1 MRDAESLDTTVA
13 IVGGG
18 LSGVALAARLAH
30 AGIAFRVFEAGQ
42 RFGGRIAALDAP
54 GGRVDLGPSW
64 FWPGQPRL
72 AQLIADLGLRA
83 FPQHSE
89 GEICLEDARGRVHRG
104 AGFASMQGALR
115 IDGGTVAVIDGLV
128 ARLPADRLHLDSPV
142 RGVERDAGIVL
153 ADGRRVMARHV
164 VLALPPRLAAGLRF
178 EPGLPG
184 DVLHRLDAIPT
195 WMAGHG
201 KFVAVYDR
209 PFWRE
214 AGLSGDAM
222 SRHGPLAEIHD
233 ASGADGRPAALF
245 GFLGVPAAQRFEN
258 ARQIEDAALGQ
269 LSRIFGSAAASP
281 VLTSLKDWA
290 FDPLAATG
298 QDHVP
303 PQGHPAYGLP
313 AGATDLWGGRLHF
326 AVTETAPE
334 MGGLMEGALAS
345 AERAASAIIAA
356 QSGVL

>member
-1 MRDAESLDTTVA
+1 MRDAGIPDTTVA

-18 LSGVALAARLAH
+18 LSGLSLAARLAR
-30 AGIAFRVFEAGQ
+30 AGIAFQVFEAGA
-42 RFGGRIAALDAP
+42 RFGGRIAGLDAP

-72 AQLIADLGLRA
+72 ARLVADLGLRA
-83 FPQHSE
+83 FPQHSD
-89 GEICLEDARGRVHRG
+89 GEICLEDAQGGVHRG
-104 AGFASMQGALR
+104 QGFASMQGALR
-115 IDGGTVAVIDGLV
+115 IDGGTVGLIDELV

-153 ADGRRVMARHV
+153 ADGRRCVARHV

-178 EPGLPG
+178 EPGLPV
-184 DVLHRLDAIPT
+184 DVLRCLAAIPT
-195 WMAGHG
+195 WMAGHA
-201 KFVAVYDR
+201 KFVAVYER

-222 SRHGPLAEIHD
+222 SRRGPLAEIHD
-233 ASGADGRPAALF
+233 ASGADGSPAALF
-245 GFLGVPAAQRFEN
+245 GFLGVPASHRFGTS
-258 ARQIEDAALGQ
+258 RQIEQAALRQ
-269 LSRIFGSAAASP
+269 LACIFGPDAASP

-290 FDPLAATG
+290 FDPLTATAE
-298 QDHVP
+298 DHVP
-303 PQGHPAYGLP
+303 PQGHPVYGLP
-313 AGATDLWGGRLHF
+313 AGANDLWDGRLHF

-345 AERAASAIIAA
+345 AERAAASILAA
-356 QSGVL
+356 QSGAH